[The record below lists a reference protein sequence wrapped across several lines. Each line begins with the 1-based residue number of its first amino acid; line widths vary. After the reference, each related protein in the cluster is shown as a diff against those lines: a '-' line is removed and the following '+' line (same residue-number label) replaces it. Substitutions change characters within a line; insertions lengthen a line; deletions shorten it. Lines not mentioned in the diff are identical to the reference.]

1 MIKVQPVIKK
11 CVSKL
16 NKNNNKNTVITFFLN
31 KIILYLNEELS
42 KSWMNFARNHI
53 MMTWTQ
59 QEVILGCVLTAQFL
73 SLLQSQ
79 KQGETVAETINITV
93 CLNLFIIAP
102 TKCIFKNN
110 DLGYTDTNKPF

>member
-1 MIKVQPVIKK
+1 MSKILMKRMIKVQPVIKK

-53 MMTWTQ
+53 MMT
-59 QEVILGCVLTAQFL
+59 
-73 SLLQSQ
+73 
-79 KQGETVAETINITV
+79 
-93 CLNLFIIAP
+93 
-102 TKCIFKNN
+102 
-110 DLGYTDTNKPF
+110 